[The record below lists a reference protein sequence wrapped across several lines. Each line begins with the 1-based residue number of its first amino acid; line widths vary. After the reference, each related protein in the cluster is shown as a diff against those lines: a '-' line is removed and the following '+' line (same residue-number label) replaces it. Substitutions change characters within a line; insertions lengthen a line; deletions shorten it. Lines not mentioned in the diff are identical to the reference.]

1 MLASALRL
9 LIAFEIVVY
18 AIFAVRFFDLSPA
31 CAALAVL
38 AGMLAVRAVI
48 IAITYVYAWT
58 YHSPASHLSAL
69 QALRMVLAEY
79 AAFLASFVLIL
90 PFEACWMGADRL
102 RPASDRPPLLLIHG
116 YGCSRGAWWW
126 LRRRLEAAGWT
137 VATIS
142 LEPVY
147 TGIDNYVEPLARR
160 IDAVLAETG
169 AAQLIL
175 VGHSMGGLVARAY
188 FRRFGIQRVAKLVT
202 LGTPHSGSRLARLGM
217 GENGRQ
223 MVPGSEWLQGLARA
237 TGMPETIV
245 IYSAHDNYVMPQSNL
260 QLPGATNRALDG
272 IGHLAMLYSP
282 RVADALLAALAQ
294 QRTASAGWQ
303 LRRG

>member
-9 LIAFEIVVY
+9 LIAFEIAVY

-58 YHSPASHLSAL
+58 YHSPASRLSAL

-79 AAFLASFVLIL
+79 AAFIASFVLIL

-102 RPASDRPPLLLIHG
+102 RPPSDRPPLLLIHG

-160 IDAVLAETG
+160 IDAVLAEIG
-169 AAQLIL
+169 APQLIL

-188 FRRFGIQRVAKLVT
+188 FRRFGILRVAKLVT

-237 TGMPETIV
+237 TGMPETIA

-272 IGHLAMLYSP
+272 VGHLAMLYSP
-282 RVADALLAALAQ
+282 RVADALLAALAK
-294 QRTASAGWQ
+294 RPAASAGWQ